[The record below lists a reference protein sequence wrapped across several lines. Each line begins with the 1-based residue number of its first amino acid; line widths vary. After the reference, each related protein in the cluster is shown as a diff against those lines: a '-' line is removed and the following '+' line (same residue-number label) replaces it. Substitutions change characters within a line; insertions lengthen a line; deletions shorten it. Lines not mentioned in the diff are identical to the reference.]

1 METINQIKPKGL
13 SILDMKVARKRIIKI
28 LLLAVFSL
36 PYLLYLRYVIRIG
49 QGPVDY
55 ETFMAIG
62 HRLLTA
68 SQVYGENSYY
78 PLPFVMIFAFF
89 RWLPYPLSIAIWL
102 LVPVILALWSTHWNP
117 LVLLYA
123 PLFAHFVGGQ
133 ASVFGMIGLWGYRKN
148 VDKAIGGVF
157 LGLMLLKPQLG
168 IFPLAFAMTRWW
180 QQFQDEKQVSGQVWT
195 WVSAMLFLF
204 LPSFFVMPDWPLR
217 WLRTPRPLFERALA
231 GFLPRTLLYFCDPH
245 VAWYW
250 LILVGLGI
258 VAFILIWYR
267 TRQSN
272 KLDFLLMTSFI
283 VSPLVH
289 DYDLIQLIPLLDDRR
304 RRIAAVLLSIP
315 GWFVVLFAY
324 ANDKAWYLFS
334 LIPLGL
340 LGVML
345 AQQRDGMQNKV
356 TT

>member
-1 METINQIKPKGL
+1 
-13 SILDMKVARKRIIKI
+13 MKVAKKKFGKII
-28 LLLAVFSL
+28 LLAVFSL
-36 PYLLYLRYVIRIG
+36 PYLLYIRYVIRIG

-55 ETFMAIG
+55 ETFMDIG
-62 HRLLTA
+62 NRLLNG
-68 SQVYGENSYY
+68 SKVYGENSYY
-78 PLPFVMIFAFF
+78 PMPFVMLFALFD
-89 RWLPYPLSIAIWL
+89 WLPHPISITAWL
-102 LVPVILALWSTHWNP
+102 LLPVILALWLAKWNP
-117 LVLLYA
+117 IILLYA
-123 PLFAHFVGGQ
+123 PLFAHFLGGQ

-148 VDKAIGGVF
+148 VHKAIGGVF

-168 IFPLAFAMTRWW
+168 IFPLAFAITRWW
-180 QQFQDEKQVSGQVWT
+180 QQFREEKQVPWQVWT

-204 LPSFFVMPDWPLR
+204 LPGFFVMPDWPLR

-231 GFLPRTLLYFCDPH
+231 GFLPRTLLCFFDPH

-272 KLDFLLMTSFI
+272 KLDFLVMTSFI

-315 GWFVVLFAY
+315 GWFVILFAY
-324 ANDKAWYLFS
+324 ANDKVWYLFS

-340 LGVML
+340 LCVML
-345 AQQRDGMQNKV
+345 AQPQDSLRHEAA
-356 TT
+356 T

>member
-1 METINQIKPKGL
+1 M
-13 SILDMKVARKRIIKI
+13 DVARKKIVKII
-28 LLLAVFSL
+28 LLAVFSL
-36 PYLLYLRYVIRIG
+36 PYLLYLCYVIRIG

-55 ETFMAIG
+55 ETFMDIG

-78 PLPFVMIFAFF
+78 PLPFVMLFALFE
-89 RWLPYPLSIAIWL
+89 WLPYPISISIWL
-102 LVPVILALWSTHWNP
+102 LAPVILALWLSNWNP

-148 VDKAIGGVF
+148 VHQAVGGVF

-180 QQFQDEKQVSGQVWT
+180 QKFQEEKQVPRQVWT
-195 WVSAMLFLF
+195 WVLTMLLLF
-204 LPSFFVMPDWPLR
+204 MPGFFIMHDWPLR
-217 WLRTPRPLFERALA
+217 WLRSPRPLFERALA
-231 GFLPRTLLYFCDPH
+231 GFLPRTLLYLFDPR

-258 VAFILIWYR
+258 GAFVLVWYR
-267 TRQSN
+267 TGQSN
-272 KLDFLLMTSFI
+272 KLDFLVMTSFV

-304 RRIAAVLLSIP
+304 QRIAAVLLSIP

-345 AQQRDGMQNKV
+345 AQPQDSLRHEAA
-356 TT
+356 T